1 MTIKRVKRWNGDLD
15 QLSSGYLNNVI
26 EKMVAYGENVQFSNL
41 GSVDGPNYRVIN
53 TSGKKISFDSSN
65 MLAQPDESEFEGKN
79 SSVLALEQIRTLLQH
94 VNAPKPKTIAAK
106 SRRVAGTGTG
116 TVSPRGGTA
125 VTRAKE
131 QIALLKYDYYKV
143 NRAVLPSDIRDH
155 SDEITRMME
164 AGMSAEGAF
173 NEAIKLCFEH

>member
-1 MTIKRVKRWNGDLD
+1 MTIKRVKRWNGDLN
-15 QLSSGYLNNVI
+15 QLSAAYLNNVV

-53 TSGKKISFDSSN
+53 TSGKKMGFDSSN
-65 MLAQPDESEFEGKN
+65 MLSLSDESAFEGKN
-79 SSVLALEQIRTLLQH
+79 AALLTLEQIRTLLHQIN
-94 VNAPKPKTIAAK
+94 VPRPKTTAAK
-106 SRRVAGTGTG
+106 SRRVAG

-131 QIALLKYDYYKV
+131 QIALQKYEYYKT
-143 NRAVLPSDIRDH
+143 NRETLPSDIREH

-164 AGMSAEGAF
+164 AGVCAEEAF
-173 NEAIKLCFEH
+173 NEAVKLCFDH

>member
-1 MTIKRVKRWNGDLD
+1 MT
-15 QLSSGYLNNVI
+15 
-26 EKMVAYGENVQFSNL
+26 AYGENVQFSNL

-53 TSGKKISFDSSN
+53 TSGKKMSFDSSN

-79 SSVLALEQIRTLLQH
+79 SGLFSLQQIRALLLQ
-94 VNAPKPKTIAAK
+94 VNAPKPKVVASK
-106 SRRVAGTGTG
+106 SRRVAGTT
-116 TVSPRGGTA
+116 SARGGTA

-131 QIALLKYDYYKV
+131 QIALQKYEYYKT
-143 NRAVLPSDIRDH
+143 NRASLPSDIREH

-164 AGMSAEGAF
+164 AGMPAADAF